1 MIRSGASGV
10 TGWVLAGA
18 LYACAAGAALAAT
31 PAFDLLVEA
40 PEEVRPLLTRHL
52 ELQRYR
58 ELADLDDAELDR
70 LLSAARD
77 DTREL
82 LATLGYFAPEIRIE
96 RQNAISATA
105 PRTVQLRVVP
115 GEPTRVS
122 EVRITFNGPIGSD
135 DAAQQQRQ
143 RIETGWALPAGS
155 RFTQS
160 GWDEAKRLA
169 LRRAEDFA
177 RLAAPAM
184 KIFSQVTRPFVWLMG
199 ASTSAVLV
207 MLGAH
212 KQDGPTVSVDDIEHL
227 LEAGRAEGVLEAV
240 EQAVA
245 TEALR
250 LGERAVRDI
259 MRPRIDLDAL
269 DIETPPGEVLGA
281 IAMAGYSRLPVYEGS
296 LDHILGYVSLK
307 DVLRHNWM
315 GWPIELRRIMHR
327 ALFVPETMPLDRLL
341 ELFQKEKNQLAI
353 VLDEYGGTE
362 GLVTLEDVL
371 EELVGEIHDEHRRE
385 TAEFVQREDGSWLV
399 DGGASVEDLADRLGI
414 KLDAVP
420 RDYSTVSGIVLAELE
435 RIPATGDT
443 LRWHGL
449 AIEVVDMDGRR
460 IDKLLIRQA

>member
-1 MIRSGASGV
+1 MLPEILLVFALILANGFFSGAEMAIVASRRGRLRQ
-10 TGWVLAGA
+10 LADAGDKAAKTA
-18 LYACAAGAALAAT
+18 LELASSPDQFLPTVQIGITLVGTLAAAYGGDSLVSDLAEWIT
-31 PAFDLLVEA
+31 AHAPPAIDA
-40 PEEVRPLLTRHL
+40 IARPIALTVFVV
-52 ELQRYR
+52 
-58 ELADLDDAELDR
+58 
-70 LLSAARD
+70 LLSFV
-77 DTREL
+77 TLLFGEL
-82 LATLGYFAPEIRIE
+82 
-96 RQNAISATA
+96 
-105 PRTVQLRVVP
+105 VP
-115 GEPTRVS
+115 
-122 EVRITFNGPIGSD
+122 
-135 DAAQQQRQ
+135 
-143 RIETGWALPAGS
+143 
-155 RFTQS
+155 
-160 GWDEAKRLA
+160 KRLA

-177 RLAAPAM
+177 RMAAPAM
-184 KIFSQVTRPFVWLMG
+184 KIFSQVTRPLVWMMG
-199 ASTSAVLV
+199 ASTSAVLAL
-207 MLGAH
+207 LGAH

-250 LGERAVRDI
+250 LGERTVRDI

-307 DVLRHNWM
+307 DVLRQNWM
-315 GWPIELRRIMHR
+315 GWPIELRKIMHR

-371 EELVGEIHDEHRRE
+371 EELVGEIHDEHRHE
-385 TAEFVQREDGSWLV
+385 ASQFVQREDGSWLV
-399 DGGASVEDLADRLGI
+399 DGSAGVEDLAEKLGI

-435 RIPATGDT
+435 RIPAAGDT

-449 AIEVVDMDGRR
+449 LIEVVDMDGRR
-460 IDKLLIRQA
+460 IDKLLVRSG

>member
-1 MIRSGASGV
+1 MLPEILLVFALILANGFFSGAEMAIVASRRGRLRQ
-10 TGWVLAGA
+10 LAEAGDKAAKTA
-18 LYACAAGAALAAT
+18 LELASSPDQFLPTVQIGITLVGTLAAAYGGDSLVSDLAEWIT
-31 PAFDLLVEA
+31 AHAPPAVDA
-40 PEEVRPLLTRHL
+40 IARPIALTVFVV
-52 ELQRYR
+52 
-58 ELADLDDAELDR
+58 
-70 LLSAARD
+70 LLSFV
-77 DTREL
+77 TLLFGEL
-82 LATLGYFAPEIRIE
+82 
-96 RQNAISATA
+96 
-105 PRTVQLRVVP
+105 VP
-115 GEPTRVS
+115 
-122 EVRITFNGPIGSD
+122 
-135 DAAQQQRQ
+135 
-143 RIETGWALPAGS
+143 
-155 RFTQS
+155 
-160 GWDEAKRLA
+160 KRLA

-184 KIFSQVTRPFVWLMG
+184 KVFSQVTRPLVWLMG

-207 MLGAH
+207 LLGAH
-212 KQDGPTVSVDDIEHL
+212 KQDGPSVSVDDIEHL

-315 GWPIELRRIMHR
+315 GWPIELRKIMHR

-385 TAEFVQREDGSWLV
+385 ASDFVQREDGSWLV
-399 DGGASVEDLADRLGI
+399 DGGASVEDLAERLGI

-443 LRWHGL
+443 LQWRGL
-449 AIEVVDMDGRR
+449 SIEVVDMDGRR
-460 IDKLLIRQA
+460 IDKLLIRKA

>member
-1 MIRSGASGV
+1 MLPEILLVFALILANGFFSGAEMAIVASRRGRLRQ
-10 TGWVLAGA
+10 LAEAGDKAAKTA
-18 LYACAAGAALAAT
+18 LELASSPDQFLPTVQIGITLVGTLAAAYGGDSLVSDLAEWIT
-31 PAFDLLVEA
+31 AHAPPAIDA
-40 PEEVRPLLTRHL
+40 MARPIALTVFVV
-52 ELQRYR
+52 
-58 ELADLDDAELDR
+58 
-70 LLSAARD
+70 LLSFV
-77 DTREL
+77 TLLFGEL
-82 LATLGYFAPEIRIE
+82 
-96 RQNAISATA
+96 
-105 PRTVQLRVVP
+105 VP
-115 GEPTRVS
+115 
-122 EVRITFNGPIGSD
+122 
-135 DAAQQQRQ
+135 
-143 RIETGWALPAGS
+143 
-155 RFTQS
+155 
-160 GWDEAKRLA
+160 KRLA

-177 RLAAPAM
+177 RMAAPTM
-184 KIFSQVTRPFVWLMG
+184 KIFSQVTKPLVWMMG
-199 ASTSAVLV
+199 ASTSAVLAL
-207 MLGAH
+207 LGAH

-250 LGERAVRDI
+250 LGERTVRDI

-307 DVLRHNWM
+307 DVLRQNWM
-315 GWPIELRRIMHR
+315 GWPIELRKIMHR

-371 EELVGEIHDEHRRE
+371 EELVGEIHDEHRHE
-385 TAEFVQREDGSWLV
+385 ASQFVQREDGSWLV
-399 DGGASVEDLADRLGI
+399 DGGAGVEDLADKLGI

-435 RIPATGDT
+435 RIPAAGDT

-449 AIEVVDMDGRR
+449 LIEVVDMDGRR
-460 IDKLLIRQA
+460 IDKLLVRSG

>member
-1 MIRSGASGV
+1 MLPEILLVFALILANGFFSGAEMAIVASRRGRLRQ
-10 TGWVLAGA
+10 LADAGDKAAKTA
-18 LYACAAGAALAAT
+18 LELASSPDQFLPTVQIGITLVGTLAAAYGGDSLVSDLAEWIT
-31 PAFDLLVEA
+31 AHAPPAIDA
-40 PEEVRPLLTRHL
+40 MARPIALTVFVV
-52 ELQRYR
+52 
-58 ELADLDDAELDR
+58 
-70 LLSAARD
+70 LLSFV
-77 DTREL
+77 TLLFGEL
-82 LATLGYFAPEIRIE
+82 
-96 RQNAISATA
+96 
-105 PRTVQLRVVP
+105 VP
-115 GEPTRVS
+115 
-122 EVRITFNGPIGSD
+122 
-135 DAAQQQRQ
+135 
-143 RIETGWALPAGS
+143 
-155 RFTQS
+155 
-160 GWDEAKRLA
+160 KRLA

-177 RLAAPAM
+177 RMAAPAM
-184 KIFSQVTRPFVWLMG
+184 KIFSQVTRPLVWMMG
-199 ASTSAVLV
+199 ASTSAVLAL
-207 MLGAH
+207 LGAH

-250 LGERAVRDI
+250 LGERTVRDI

-307 DVLRHNWM
+307 DVLRQNWM
-315 GWPIELRRIMHR
+315 GWPIELRKIMHR

-371 EELVGEIHDEHRRE
+371 EELVGEIHDEHRHE
-385 TAEFVQREDGSWLV
+385 ASQFVQREDGSWLV
-399 DGGASVEDLADRLGI
+399 DGGAGVEDLAEKLGI

-443 LRWHGL
+443 LRWRGL
-449 AIEVVDMDGRR
+449 LIEVVDMDGRR
-460 IDKLLIRQA
+460 IDKLLVRSG

>member
-1 MIRSGASGV
+1 MLPEILLVLALILANGFFSGAEMAIVASRRGRLRQ
-10 TGWVLAGA
+10 LADAGDKAAQTA
-18 LYACAAGAALAAT
+18 LQLASSPDQFLPTVQIGITLVGTLAAAYGGDSLVSDLAEWIT
-31 PAFDLLVEA
+31 VNAPPAVGA
-40 PEEVRPLLTRHL
+40 MARPIALTVFVV
-52 ELQRYR
+52 
-58 ELADLDDAELDR
+58 
-70 LLSAARD
+70 LLSFV
-77 DTREL
+77 TLLFGEL
-82 LATLGYFAPEIRIE
+82 
-96 RQNAISATA
+96 
-105 PRTVQLRVVP
+105 VP
-115 GEPTRVS
+115 
-122 EVRITFNGPIGSD
+122 
-135 DAAQQQRQ
+135 
-143 RIETGWALPAGS
+143 
-155 RFTQS
+155 
-160 GWDEAKRLA
+160 KRLA

-177 RLAAPAM
+177 RLVAPAM
-184 KIFSQVTRPFVWLMG
+184 KIFSQVTRPLVWLMG

-259 MRPRIDLDAL
+259 MRPRIDLAAL

-460 IDKLLIRQA
+460 IDKLLIRSA

>member
-1 MIRSGASGV
+1 MLPEILLVFALILANGFFSGAEMAIVASRRGRLRQ
-10 TGWVLAGA
+10 LAEAGDKAAQTA
-18 LYACAAGAALAAT
+18 LELASSPDQFLPTVQIGITLVGTLAAAYGGDSLVSDLAEWIAT
-31 PAFDLLVEA
+31 NGSPAVA
-40 PEEVRPLLTRHL
+40 GVARPIALTVFVV
-52 ELQRYR
+52 
-58 ELADLDDAELDR
+58 
-70 LLSAARD
+70 LLSFV
-77 DTREL
+77 TLLFGEL
-82 LATLGYFAPEIRIE
+82 
-96 RQNAISATA
+96 
-105 PRTVQLRVVP
+105 VP
-115 GEPTRVS
+115 
-122 EVRITFNGPIGSD
+122 
-135 DAAQQQRQ
+135 
-143 RIETGWALPAGS
+143 
-155 RFTQS
+155 
-160 GWDEAKRLA
+160 KRLA

-184 KIFSQVTRPFVWLMG
+184 KVFARLTRPLVWLMG
-199 ASTSAVLV
+199 ASTSAVLA

-212 KQDGPTVSVDDIEHL
+212 KQEGPSVSVDDIEHL

-245 TEALR
+245 IEALR
-250 LGERAVRDI
+250 LGERSVRDI

-269 DIETPPGEVLGA
+269 DIETPPAEVLGA

-315 GWPIELRRIMHR
+315 GWPIELRKIMHR

-385 TAEFVQREDGSWLV
+385 TLDFVQREDGSWLV
-399 DGGASVEDLADRLGI
+399 EGSAGVEDLADTLGI

-443 LRWHGL
+443 VRWRGL
-449 AIEVVDMDGRR
+449 LIEVVDMDGRR